1 MNAAERLRSRG
12 VDWLA
17 DLLRLRGDLATP
29 LPNDLADLAARSQS
43 PASVARALA
52 GLDHDQLRVLIGLAA
67 DVDDALLATASAR
80 PVADV
85 LTELDARDLIADER
99 ATPTVRRLLG
109 PQPAGLALASSVGLG
124 DQVIAERLAMI
135 GAPERAVLDRL
146 VWGPPYGSVT
156 EATRRA
162 RRGDPDDPITRLLG
176 LGLLR
181 PVDRA
186 TVILPREV
194 ALVLRGGRLF
204 AEDAALPGFEAE
216 SQPAPGDLPTRELA
230 AWLLGEAPATDWR
243 AALRRA
249 ADADHWVRLI
259 HARDD
264 GTVGFEVARVL
275 FIGQGSAHLV
285 RRAGRRFSVPLSR
298 VIAAELLG
306 PVVISGLDIP
316 G

>member
-17 DLLRLRGDLATP
+17 DLLRLRPDLATP

-43 PASVARALA
+43 PASLARALA
-52 GLDHDQLRVLIGLAA
+52 GLDHDQLRVLIGVAA
-67 DVDDALLATASAR
+67 RVEDSLLVTATER
-80 PVADV
+80 GLEEV
-85 LTELDARDLIADER
+85 LTELDARELVVDGE

-109 PQPAGLALASSVGLG
+109 PQPAGLAPASSVALSA
-124 DQVIAERLAMI
+124 QVIADRLAMI
-135 GAPERAVLDRL
+135 GAPEQAVLDRL

-156 EATRRA
+156 EAIRRA

-181 PVDRA
+181 PVDRV

-194 ALVLRGGRLF
+194 ALVLRAGRLF
-204 AEDAALPGFEAE
+204 AADAVLPDFQAE
-216 SQPAPGDLPTRELA
+216 SQLALVDLPTQELA
-230 AWLLGEAPATDWR
+230 VWLLGEASGTDWR
-243 AALRRA
+243 AVLRRA
-249 ADADHWVRLI
+249 AADDHWVRLI

-275 FIGQGSAHLV
+275 LIGQGSAHLV